1 MPPEAYWV
9 TKVPETLGSMPPP
22 EKFLPI
28 GSTTRDVATVDGQ
41 DLRHPWKTLPAEA
54 GLLLVDFVFSQG
66 NQLGGLVVGVLDR
79 GDREEDLGML
89 HDRAAELRHVDGHVL
104 EAGIVADLG
113 ALLLARP
120 MPSSS

>member
-1 MPPEAYWV
+1 
-9 TKVPETLGSMPPP
+9 
-22 EKFLPI
+22 
-28 GSTTRDVATVDGQ
+28 
-41 DLRHPWKTLPAEA
+41 
-54 GLLLVDFVFSQG
+54 
-66 NQLGGLVVGVLDR
+66 
-79 GDREEDLGML
+79 ML